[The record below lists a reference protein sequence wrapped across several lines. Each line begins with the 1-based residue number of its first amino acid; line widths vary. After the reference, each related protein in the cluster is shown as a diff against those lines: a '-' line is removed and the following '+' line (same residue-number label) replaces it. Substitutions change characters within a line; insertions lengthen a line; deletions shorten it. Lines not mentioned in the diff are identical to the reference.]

1 MEVKKKRGIII
12 KTELLEIFNDLN
24 INYQMIEHEPVYTVK
39 EAQKINMKIEGFGC
53 KNLFLKS
60 NKKYYL
66 LISLDDEILNL
77 NEISKKLN
85 LKKFSFAS
93 VNELDEKLKLIPGSC
108 TPFGIINDKDNEV
121 TLLLSTKLQ
130 NKKLLFHPLTNQ
142 ATINITYNDLI
153 KFINTTKHLYKTF

>member
-1 MEVKKKRGIII
+1 MTKND
-12 KTELLEIFNDLN
+12 LLKILKDLN
-24 INYQMIEHEPVYTVK
+24 INYQIIEHEPVYTVK
-39 EAQKINMKIEGFGC
+39 EAQKINLKIEGFGC

-93 VNELDEKLKLIPGSC
+93 VKELEEKLQLFPGSC
-108 TPFGIINDKDNEV
+108 TPFGIINDAENEV
-121 TLLLSTKLQ
+121 TLLLSTKLK
-130 NKKLLFHPLTNQ
+130 NKKLLFHPLTNK

-153 KFINTTKHLYKTF
+153 KFINNTKHLYKIF

>member
-1 MEVKKKRGIII
+1 
-12 KTELLEIFNDLN
+12 
-24 INYQMIEHEPVYTVK
+24 MIEHEPVYTVK

-53 KNLFLKS
+53 KNLFLKR

-66 LISLDDEILNL
+66 LISLDDEI
-77 NEISKKLN
+77 LN

-121 TLLLSTKLQ
+121 TLLLSMKLR

-153 KFINTTKHLYKTF
+153 KFINNTKHSFITF

>member
-1 MEVKKKRGIII
+1 MTKND
-12 KTELLEIFNDLN
+12 LLKLLKDLN
-24 INYQMIEHEPVYTVK
+24 INYQIIEHEPVYTVK
-39 EAQKINMKIEGFGC
+39 EAQKINLKIEGFGC

-93 VNELDEKLKLIPGSC
+93 VKELEEKLQLYPGSC
-108 TPFGIINDKDNEV
+108 TPFGIINDVENDV
-121 TLLLSTKLQ
+121 TLLLSTKLE
-130 NKKLLFHPLTNQ
+130 NKKLLFHPLTNK

-153 KFINTTKHLYKTF
+153 KFINNTKHLYKIF

>member
-1 MEVKKKRGIII
+1 
-12 KTELLEIFNDLN
+12 
-24 INYQMIEHEPVYTVK
+24 MIEHEPVYTVK

-121 TLLLSTKLQ
+121 TLLLSMKLR

-153 KFINTTKHLYKTF
+153 KFINNTKHSFITF